1 MHEDVDAA
9 HFWETRYADA
19 DRVWSGRPN
28 QTLVDLVAGVPAG
41 RALDLGCGEGGDVIW
56 LAQRGWQV
64 TAVDISAT
72 AIARGAAAAARL
84 GVPDEHIHWYAHD
97 LSTWKSEAQY
107 DLVTA
112 SFLHSPVEFA
122 RTDVLRR
129 AAEVVAPGGYL
140 VILSH
145 ADLPP
150 WSKYR
155 DHEHRFLTPTEE
167 VAELDLPSDEWE
179 TRVAETR
186 SREATGPDGQH
197 AILDDVVVLLQ
208 RR

>member
-1 MHEDVDAA
+1 MDDVEAA
-9 HFWETRYADA
+9 EFWETRYSDSE
-19 DRVWSGRPN
+19 RVWSGRPN

-64 TAVDISAT
+64 TGVDISAT
-72 AIARGAAAAARL
+72 AIARGAGEAGRL
-84 GVPDEHIHWYAHD
+84 GLPDEQIQWYAHD
-97 LSTWKSEAQY
+97 LATWKSDREY

-112 SFLHSPVEFA
+112 SFLHSPLEMP
-122 RTDVLRR
+122 RTDILRR
-129 AAEVVAPGGYL
+129 AAECVAPGGYL

-155 DHEHRFLTPTEE
+155 DSGHRFPTPAEE
-167 VAELDLPSDEWE
+167 VSELDLPRDEWE